1 MAALFLCT
9 SACWAKHGRCS
20 GMTVWRTFRL
30 GLAAAAAMV
39 AGIAHGAE
47 TAQTPAFDVAVSLS
61 PAARERLAQGH
72 ETIIVAVDV
81 FGMAIAHSHHHPDQ
95 MGQIDLGS
103 GQRVELG
110 GAGVAHFRPVVYQT
124 DLLNDVQDRK
134 LIVLVNVFSGRH
146 SSPDNLLDCGIF
158 EDDVRIA
165 ASAPVQIH
173 CKLIAEP

>member
-1 MAALFLCT
+1 
-9 SACWAKHGRCS
+9 
-20 GMTVWRTFRL
+20 MTVRQTLRL
-30 GLAAAAAMV
+30 GLSAALAMV
-39 AGIAHGAE
+39 AGTASGADMG
-47 TAQTPAFDVAVSLS
+47 QTPSFDVAVSLS
-61 PAARERLAQGH
+61 PAAIERLAQGH

-95 MGQIDLGS
+95 VGQIDLGS

-110 GAGVAHFRPVVYQT
+110 GAGLAHFRPVAYQT

-158 EDDVRIA
+158 EDDVRLA
-165 ASAPVQIH
+165 ARAPVRID
-173 CKLIAEP
+173 CKLIGEQ